1 MQSIEDVTD
10 PQLIQDLPIKNL
22 SDYGY
27 AKNSD
32 GSYSLTFRYD
42 LDEEGYAVYNVNG
55 TKSYTEVLPA
65 SYINE
70 EKKTYKAPKYSCK
83 VDKDQEVNVMTGYTL
98 VDIIKTYQLAEA
110 QKQYKLEHDGKLAEG
125 ETEVY
130 PYRVNIDNEGNLDQ
144 VFNLISQPSPLTYSF
159 APTEDGGIPKDIN
172 FLSLDES
179 SEYYYVPDTYI
190 PPSVKPENEY
200 DKNVF
205 AKAHNGNYACW
216 VKEIPGNFATSQGK
230 KRLNNNDYYILEGVP
245 SNKNT
250 DEQNRALI
258 INFYTPES
266 GVYYGVYKWENERR
280 QTPAISF
287 NRELAVKIKNQSQ
300 KLENEDTDPYVR
312 RYYKEEQLHW
322 SPIAKKLFIPNK
334 YYYRVEENDSSYTG
348 PYHYV
353 LAASLSGHKALYN
366 KDAVYVISSKTGTF
380 TPGTEW
386 NKAVN
391 PVPSEVILGKR
402 TEH

>member
-1 MQSIEDVTD
+1 
-10 PQLIQDLPIKNL
+10 
-22 SDYGY
+22 
-27 AKNSD
+27 
-32 GSYSLTFRYD
+32 
-42 LDEEGYAVYNVNG
+42 
-55 TKSYTEVLPA
+55 
-65 SYINE
+65 
-70 EKKTYKAPKYSCK
+70 
-83 VDKDQEVNVMTGYTL
+83 MTGYTL

-159 APTEDGGIPKDIN
+159 ASTEDGDIPKDIN

-266 GVYYGVYKWENERR
+266 GVYYGVYKWENEKR

-353 LAASLSGHKALYN
+353 LADSLSGHKALYN
-366 KDAVYVISSKTGTF
+366 KDAVYVISSETGTF

-402 TEH
+402 TEHWAAKPMLEFA